1 MSDKWAAAAWHGISL
16 KVPADWSLV
25 GVSGDGKKGYF
36 RVDGPIASALEVR
49 WSSAGGKPPELM
61 AKGREFLSTL
71 DKSSRKKKIK
81 FASKIKAQSDGVAFQ
96 WRADRIGQGR
106 LTYCAKCDRV
116 LIAQVVSP
124 RDEDVAKIAQ
134 VALNS
139 MRDHRDDGWTSWALY
154 GLEFAVP
161 PGYAIEKHTL
171 MSGYLSL
178 AFKNRAK
185 RLVVERWGLAATMLG
200 DGNLADWYRK
210 DIRPDIKGFRI
221 EIADEQVRGHDGL
234 KISGRAAGVKQAL
247 RTAAY
252 SLTLHS
258 NPRFVTGYAWRCE
271 ESNRLYSV
279 RATHSEGEDIA
290 EKVRDLIK
298 CHSEKK

>member
-1 MSDKWAAAAWHGISL
+1 
-16 KVPADWSLV
+16 
-25 GVSGDGKKGYF
+25 
-36 RVDGPIASALEVR
+36 
-49 WSSAGGKPPELM
+49 M

-81 FASKIKAQSDGVAFQ
+81 FTNKIKAAGDSVGFQ
-96 WRADRIGQGR
+96 WKADRLGQGR
-106 LTYCAKCDRV
+106 LAYCPSCDRV

-124 RDEDVAKIAQ
+124 RDEDVSKIAQ
-134 VALNS
+134 VVLSS

-161 PGYAIEKHTL
+161 ESYTIEKHTL

-178 AFKNRAK
+178 AFRSRAR
-185 RLVVERWGLAATMLG
+185 RLVVERWGLAGTLLA

-210 DIRPDIKGFRI
+210 DVQPDIKGFRI
-221 EIADEQVRGHDGL
+221 EIADDKILGHDGL
-234 KISGRAAGVKQAL
+234 RINGRAAGVKQAL
-247 RTAAY
+247 RTAAC
-252 SLTLHS
+252 SLTLHP
-258 NPRFVTGYAWRCE
+258 NPRVVSGYAWRCE

-279 RATHSEGEDIA
+279 RATHSEGEDVA

-298 CHSEKK
+298 CHTGS